1 MDGKQGWWVVVG
13 GFLTITITSGI
24 AFFVLPLMIESFIE
38 DLGWSLTEVSF
49 GVTIWG
55 LAAALFSPFL
65 GKWIDQY
72 GARRM
77 MLLGTTFLFF
87 ITLLLGQIT
96 ALWQFYA
103 LMFLAPFGSMAN
115 TYIPVAA
122 VVARWFSRH
131 RGIAT
136 GIVMFGVGVGGA
148 IIPLVTSLLIQNF
161 GWRLSYTILA
171 FVLLLAFIPI
181 LLWIRNPSSD
191 DVNLSDQD
199 VSGDPGHVEMT
210 DLTLSEALKTR
221 TFWGVSIGDALTGS
235 IFAIFNIHLVYYLTQ
250 DMGSDEVAIHVY
262 STLQI
267 CVGLGTLTFGLFAD
281 RFRLRS
287 VMIVCYLLPAFATAL
302 LMPTSVALLVF
313 AFAIIAG
320 LAAGGRN
327 ALFPVALYSS
337 FGETHMAS
345 IYGLSNSFFMIGNAI
360 GPFLAGILYDATGN
374 TRIIYAC
381 AMVGL
386 VISTL
391 LISVIRNERLQR
403 QHKTIDQ
410 N

>member
-1 MDGKQGWWVVVG
+1 MDGRQGWWVVVG

-38 DLGWSLTEVSF
+38 ELGWSLTEISF
-49 GVTIWG
+49 GLTIWG

-77 MLLGTTFLFF
+77 MLLGTLFLFF
-87 ITLLLGQIT
+87 ITLLLGQVT
-96 ALWQFYA
+96 ALWHFYV

-122 VVARWFSRH
+122 VVARWFVRH

-136 GIVMFGVGVGGA
+136 GVVMFGVGVGGA
-148 IIPLVTSLLIQNF
+148 IIPLVTSALIQNF

-171 FVLLLAFIPI
+171 FVLLLALIPI
-181 LLWIRNPSSD
+181 LLWIRNPSD
-191 DVNLSDQD
+191 DMVNLAEEDRPGDSGREGMADLNLSD
-199 VSGDPGHVEMT
+199 
-210 DLTLSEALKTR
+210 ALKTR
-221 TFWGVSIGDALTGS
+221 TFWGVSIGDALTGT
-235 IFAIFNIHLVYYLTQ
+235 IFAIFNVHLIYYLTQ
-250 DMGSDEVAIHVY
+250 DMGSDEIATRAY

-267 CVGLGTLTFGLFAD
+267 CVGLGTLAFGLFAD
-281 RFRLRS
+281 RFPLRS
-287 VMIVCYLLPAFATAL
+287 VMIVCYLLPAFATL
-302 LMPTSVALLVF
+302 LLLPTSIALLVF
-313 AFAIIAG
+313 SFAIIAG

-345 IYGLSNSFFMIGNAI
+345 IYGLSNSFFMLGNAI
-360 GPFLAGILYDATGN
+360 GPFLAGVLYDATGN
-374 TRIIYAC
+374 TRIIYTC
-381 AMVGL
+381 AIVGL

-391 LISVIRNERLQR
+391 LISVIRNERIKR
-403 QHKTIDQ
+403 
-410 N
+410 

>member
-1 MDGKQGWWVVVG
+1 MNGRQGWWVVVG
-13 GFLTITITSGI
+13 GFLTITITSGV

-49 GVTIWG
+49 GLTIWG

-72 GARRM
+72 GARPM
-77 MLLGTTFLFF
+77 MLLGTAFLFC

-96 ALWQFYA
+96 ALWQFYV

-122 VVARWFSRH
+122 VVARWFVRH
-131 RGIAT
+131 RGLAT

-148 IIPLVTSLLIQNF
+148 IIPLLTSLLLQNY

-181 LLWIRNPSSD
+181 LLWIRNPTSD
-191 DVNLSDQD
+191 EVNLSDQGD
-199 VSGDPGHVEMT
+199 SGDSAQGEMT
-210 DLTLSEALKTR
+210 DLSLSDALRTR
-221 TFWGVSIGDALTGS
+221 TFWGVSIGDALTGT

-250 DMGSDEVAIHVY
+250 DMGGDEIATVAY
-262 STLQI
+262 STLQF
-267 CVGLGTLTFGLFAD
+267 CVGIGTLAFGLFAD
-281 RFRLRS
+281 RFALRS
-287 VMIVCYLLPAFATAL
+287 VMIVCYLLPAFATVL
-302 LMPTSVALLVF
+302 LLPTTIALLVF
-313 AFAIIAG
+313 TFAIIAG

-360 GPFLAGILYDATGN
+360 GPFLAGILYDATGD
-374 TRIIYAC
+374 TRVIYAC
-381 AMVGL
+381 AVVGL
-386 VISTL
+386 TISTL
-391 LISVIRNERLQR
+391 LVSVIRNERIR
-403 QHKTIDQ
+403 R
-410 N
+410 

>member
-1 MDGKQGWWVVVG
+1 MDGRRAWWVVVG

-24 AFFVLPLMIESFIE
+24 AFFVLPLMIQSFIE
-38 DLGWSLTEVSF
+38 ELGWSLTEISF
-49 GVTIWG
+49 GLTIWG

-65 GKWIDQY
+65 GQWIDRY

-77 MLLGTTFLFF
+77 MFLGTTFLFF

-96 ALWQFYA
+96 ALWQFYV

-122 VVARWFSRH
+122 VVARWFVRH
-131 RGIAT
+131 RGLAT

-148 IIPLVTSLLIQNF
+148 VVPLVTSTLLQNY

-171 FVLLLAFIPI
+171 FILLLAFIPI
-181 LLWIRNPSSD
+181 ILWIRNPTSEEVSLWKEGDAGSSSQATMTED
-191 DVNLSDQD
+191 MPLSA
-199 VSGDPGHVEMT
+199 
-210 DLTLSEALKTR
+210 ALKTR

-250 DMGSDEVAIHVY
+250 DFGSEEIPTLAY
-262 STLQI
+262 STLNF
-267 CVGLGTLTFGLFAD
+267 CVGIGTLSFGLFAD

-287 VMIVCYLLPAFATAL
+287 VMIVCYLLPALATIL
-302 LMPTSVALLVF
+302 LMPKAIVLLVF
-313 AFAIIAG
+313 AFAVIAG

-345 IYGLSNSFFMIGNAI
+345 IYGLSNSFFMIGNAF

-374 TRIIYAC
+374 TKVIYGC
-381 AMVGL
+381 AMFGL
-386 VISTL
+386 VVSTL
-391 LISVIRNERLQR
+391 LVSVIRNERIQ
-403 QHKTIDQ
+403 K
-410 N
+410 

>member
-13 GFLTITITSGI
+13 GFLTITITSGV

-38 DLGWSLTEVSF
+38 ELGWSLTEISF
-49 GVTIWG
+49 GLTIWG
-55 LAAALFSPFL
+55 LAAALFSPIL
-65 GKWIDQY
+65 GQWIDQY

-77 MLLGTTFLFF
+77 MLLGTAFLFF
-87 ITLLLGQIT
+87 ITLLLGQVT
-96 ALWQFYA
+96 ALWQFYV

-122 VVARWFSRH
+122 VVARWFVRH
-131 RGIAT
+131 RGMAT

-148 IIPLVTSLLIQNF
+148 IIPLVTSQLLQSF
-161 GWRLSYTILA
+161 GWRMSYTILA

-181 LLWIRNPSSD
+181 LLWIRNPTSD
-191 DVNLSDQD
+191 IVNLSDQD
-199 VSGDPGHVEMT
+199 APGDSGQERMT
-210 DLTLSEALKTR
+210 DLTLSSAMKTR

-235 IFAIFNIHLVYYLTQ
+235 IFAVFNIHLVYYLTQ
-250 DMGSDEVAIHVY
+250 DMGSDEIPTLAY
-262 STLQI
+262 SVLQFS
-267 CVGLGTLTFGLFAD
+267 VGIGTLAFGLFAD
-281 RFRLRS
+281 RFPLRS
-287 VMIVCYLLPAFATAL
+287 VMIVCYLLPAFATVL
-302 LMPTSVALLVF
+302 LMPTSIALLVF
-313 AFAIIAG
+313 SFAIIAG

-345 IYGLSNSFFMIGNAI
+345 IYGLSNSFFMLGNAI

-391 LISVIRNERLQR
+391 LISVIRNERIR
-403 QHKTIDQ
+403 H
-410 N
+410 